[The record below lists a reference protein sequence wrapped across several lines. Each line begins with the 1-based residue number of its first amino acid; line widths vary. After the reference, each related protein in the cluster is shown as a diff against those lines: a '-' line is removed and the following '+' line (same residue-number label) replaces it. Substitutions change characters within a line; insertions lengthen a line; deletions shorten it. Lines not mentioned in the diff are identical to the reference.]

1 MANHTELNQ
10 ASLNQAQ
17 LSKAPLSQATLNRI
31 WSRLVL
37 TSLVRSG
44 VVDICIAPGS
54 RSTPL
59 TLEAERLKRHNPNIT
74 LHTHFDERG
83 LGFLALGLAKASQR
97 PVAVIVTSG
106 TAVANLLPA
115 VAESR
120 LTREKLVLL
129 TADRPPELIQCGANQ
144 AIGQKAIF
152 GEHADQ
158 FCDLPSPSETIA
170 PTWLLS
176 LLSESLHHQAESGGS
191 LHVNCPFPEPLYGD
205 MDDASHYLAPV
216 LPWLNSDK
224 PYLTLS
230 KMSPCLDDV
239 KAQWQNR
246 VSQKGVLIAGRMTQD
261 DRHTVQVLA
270 DQLGWPLLTDP
281 QAGKGSDY
289 SGFDVWLQNPACA
302 EWLKHADCIVQFGSR
317 LVSKRLGQFISSFVG
332 DYWLVDDHQGRL
344 DPYHQS
350 AYRIIASP
358 SVVADTL
365 IQCTCQMNLPQPV
378 NDWAR
383 DLASVSQQV
392 MALLHE
398 QCHSSSGVSEL
409 AFATDVADWIT
420 PDCDVFI
427 GNSMAIRLLD
437 MCACLP
443 DVAVFA
449 NRGASGIDGLI
460 ASAAGVQ
467 RTRQKPMLCLLGDTS
482 ALYDLNSL
490 ALLANNPQ
498 PLVLVVINNNGG
510 GIFDMLPVPEAEKD
524 TYYRMPHGVEFSHA
538 AAMFGLRYANPS
550 TLKQA
555 RQVCLEAMN
564 QTGTTVIELTVPAG
578 ECGRDLKALFETVR
592 HANLL

>member
-1 MANHTELNQ
+1 MISNHTALSQGTLNQ
-10 ASLNQAQ
+10 V
-17 LSKAPLSQATLNRI
+17 TLNRI

-59 TLEAERLKRHNPNIT
+59 TLEAECLKRNNPNIT

-115 VAESR
+115 VAESG

-129 TADRPPELIQCGANQ
+129 TADRPSELIQCGANQ

-158 FCDLPSPSETIA
+158 FCDLPSPTQTIT

-176 LLSESLHHQAESGGS
+176 LLSEALHQQRESGGS

-205 MDDASHYLAPV
+205 MDDASQYLAPV
-216 LPWLNSDK
+216 LPWLDGDK
-224 PYLTLS
+224 PYLSFTR
-230 KMSPCLDDV
+230 MSPCLEDV
-239 KAQWQNR
+239 NVQWQHVVNK
-246 VSQKGVLIAGRMTQD
+246 QGVLIAGRMTQG
-261 DRHTVQVLA
+261 DRKAVQVLA

-281 QAGKGSDY
+281 QAGQGSDY
-289 SGFDVWLQNPACA
+289 AGFDVWLQNPACVELLKRA
-302 EWLKHADCIVQFGSR
+302 ECLVQFGSR
-317 LVSKRLGQFISSFVG
+317 LVSKRLGQFIASFEG
-332 DYWLVDDHQGRL
+332 DYWLVDEHQGRL
-344 DPYHQS
+344 DPSHKP
-350 AYRIIASP
+350 AYRVIAAP
-358 SVVADTL
+358 SAVANTL
-365 IQCTCQMNLPQPV
+365 TERTRQMNLPQPV
-378 NDWAR
+378 NSWASE
-383 DLASVSQQV
+383 LANASQQYLS
-392 MALLHE
+392 LLQE
-398 QCHSSSGVSEL
+398 RNCSSSGVSEV
-409 AFATDVADWIT
+409 AFATDSADWIT

-443 DVAVFA
+443 DVSVFA

-467 RTRQKPMLCLLGDTS
+467 RTRQKAMLCLLGDTS

-490 ALLANNPQ
+490 ALLANNPH
-498 PLVLVVINNNGG
+498 PLVMVVINNNGG

-538 AAMFGLRYANPS
+538 AAMFGLGYANPT
-550 TLKQA
+550 TLMKA
-555 RQVCLEAMN
+555 RETCLEALN
-564 QTGTTVIELTVPAG
+564 QTGTTVIELTVPSG
-578 ECGRDLKALFETVR
+578 ECGRDLKALFEAVR